1 MSIGKETFGLT
12 KKDFN
17 EKLTRI
23 INNHRVNARLIGEP
37 KDFILRSCRL
47 YPTWMKLSSDPNVQ
61 VYLRNVDIA
70 GGRKVKLVSLERG
83 DSRQPVPKAKLIDA
97 LYPPKKIK
105 SSATEEENHY
115 NRVKVAM
122 RNGIT
127 EQLREFRERIKLPS
141 TCYITGRELRKG
153 DRIDVDHAQ
162 ISFSEI
168 ADCFLKS
175 KELCYTD
182 VFLVGPP
189 TGRTFKDKELW
200 REWKDFHKEMAILA
214 LVCSS
219 ANRSKGAGDYTT
231 PEELY
236 GSFAKKNPDDIS
248 LDF

>member
-12 KKDFN
+12 KKDYN

-23 INNHRVNARLIGEP
+23 IDNHRVNSRIIGEP
-37 KDFILRSCRL
+37 RDFILRSCRL

-70 GGRKVKLVSLERG
+70 GGRKVKLISLERG
-83 DSRQPVPKAKLIDA
+83 DSKQPVPKAKLVDA

-122 RNGIT
+122 RGGIVG
-127 EQLREFRERIKLPS
+127 QLKEFRDRVKLPS
-141 TCYITGRELRKG
+141 TCYLTGKELRKG
-153 DRIDVDHAQ
+153 NRIDVDHAQ

-168 ADCFLKS
+168 ADSFLRS
-175 KELCYTD
+175 RDLCYTD

-189 TGRTFKDKELW
+189 TARVFKDKELW
-200 REWKDFHKEMAILA
+200 ETWKGYHHDKAILA
-214 LVCSS
+214 LVCAS

-236 GSFAKKNPDDIS
+236 GSFAKKDPDDLS